1 MGGDE
6 PHGATRFEVGGR
18 HLWSRT
24 DVLTHADAWPGKSTS
39 CAPRDRFLTPRHFA
53 PWMRSLGMNTSRR
66 AGKNEPPPARRRAGV
81 ARSGAGEISGLCSVA
96 VAEGGLVR
104 TSSLVDR
111 HGSSSR
117 LATRRARR
125 SSSRFS
131 AASTNSDAR
140 NRLPLWRLL
149 STACIS
155 PTLRPHHHRTR
166 YSHFDMN
173 GASQSHGQ

>member
-1 MGGDE
+1 MV
-6 PHGATRFEVGGR
+6 AYRR
-18 HLWSRT
+18 S
-24 DVLTHADAWPGKSTS
+24 HAAYACPGKSTS

-53 PWMRSLGMNTSRR
+53 HMDANLGHEHLRR
-66 AGKNEPPPARRRAGV
+66 AASGAKSASAGSPEFRA
-81 ARSGAGEISGLCSVA
+81 ARSAAGEISGLCSVA

-104 TSSLVDR
+104 TSSVVDR
-111 HGSSSR
+111 HGLR
-117 LATRRARR
+117 RRTATRRARR
-125 SSSRFS
+125 SSSQFS